1 MKSTRYKWE
10 DNAKKGWVGDLVQNA
25 DSGFCGASNA
35 ASCLPTGTVFNRHL
49 PPLHCTV
56 QALNCRLD
64 LVCCAYIIMY
74 ISHCKIYDWNSM
86 SIPACIRCYLTDT
99 LSRPSPEISKCPY
112 SDKYITLSHWD
123 TRTKQGRHG
132 WEGWWGKKWWQK
144 EGYQWQSTSR
154 LSGLTW
160 QKKQWTN
167 LTKLQ
172 DTV

>member
-1 MKSTRYKWE
+1 MVGQCKE
-10 DNAKKGWVGDLVQNA
+10 GMGWGFSPKCWLRILWCQQCCFLLA
-25 DSGFCGASNA
+25 DWHCIQQTS
-35 ASCLPTGTVFNRHL
+35 

-64 LVCCAYIIMY
+64 LVCCTYIIMY